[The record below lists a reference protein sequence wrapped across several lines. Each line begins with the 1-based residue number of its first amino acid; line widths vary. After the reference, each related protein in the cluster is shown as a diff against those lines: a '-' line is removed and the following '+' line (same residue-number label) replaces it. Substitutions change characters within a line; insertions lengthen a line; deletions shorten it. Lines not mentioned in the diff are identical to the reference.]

1 MGLKTRLE
9 RELDVD
15 ADVNRLEA
23 PVVEAVDATE
33 QDERRGESRGVR
45 WAFGSQHCTT
55 ISGIWN

>member
-1 MGLKTRLE
+1 MGLRTRLE

-33 QDERRGESRGVR
+33 QDELRGESRRVR
-45 WAFGSQHCTT
+45 WAGSQHCTT